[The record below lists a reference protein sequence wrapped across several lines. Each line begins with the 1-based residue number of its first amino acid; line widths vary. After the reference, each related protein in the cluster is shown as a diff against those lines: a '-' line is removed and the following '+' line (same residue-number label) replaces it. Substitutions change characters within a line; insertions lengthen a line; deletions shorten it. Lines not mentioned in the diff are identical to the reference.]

1 MWYDYLCLSILILC
15 LLALIT
21 SFICFL
27 MCFYSPK
34 RKIFK
39 DDEYDLPPGK
49 EYEPFYDSIKIWI
62 DEMRSMPYEEV
73 EIKSYDGLI
82 LKGKYFENKK
92 GAPIEIMIHGYKG
105 NAERD
110 MNAGIKRAFKV
121 GRNALLIDQRGS
133 GFSQGKVITFGI
145 KERKDILKWID
156 FVIDKFGKDVRIIL
170 TGISMGAATSIMAS
184 CEDIPSNVIGV
195 LADCGFSSQKEI
207 ISKTIKEMKLPPK
220 LFYPFVKLG
229 GLIFGRF
236 NLDELTPLEA
246 CKKAKVPIIFFHG
259 DKDNFVPCY
268 MSEEMSKV
276 CITKNK
282 LVIIPNAE
290 HGLAY
295 PTNPDLYIS
304 KVKEFQKECNE

>member
-170 TGISMGAATSIMAS
+170 TGISMGASTSIMAS
-184 CEDIPSNVIGV
+184 CEDIPSNVISV

>member
-1 MWYDYLCLSILILC
+1 MWYDYVFWISIGLILLI
-15 LLALIT
+15 LLT

-27 MCFYSPK
+27 MTFYVGK
-34 RKIFK
+34 RKVLK
-39 DDEYDLPPGK
+39 EGEYDLPPGK
-49 EYEPFYDSIKIWI
+49 EYEPYYDDMKNWI
-62 DEMRSMPYEEV
+62 DKMRNFPYEQV
-73 EIKSYDGLI
+73 EIKSHDGLT
-82 LKGKYFENKK
+82 LKAKYFENIK

-110 MNAGIKRAFKV
+110 MNGGIFRAFAV

-133 GFSQGKVITFGI
+133 GDSEGHVLTFGI
-145 KERKDILKWID
+145 KERKDVRLWID
-156 FVIDKFGKDVRIIL
+156 FLIDKFGKDVRIIL
-170 TGISMGAATSIMAS
+170 TGISMGASTALMTTQ
-184 CEDIPSNVIGV
+184 ENIPSNVIGV

-236 NLDELTPLEA
+236 NIDELTPLDA
-246 CKKAKVPIIFFHG
+246 CKNMPVPVIFFHG
-259 DKDNFVPCY
+259 DNDNFVPCY
-268 MSEEMSKV
+268 MSEDMAKV
-276 CITKNK
+276 CSNKNK
-282 LVIIPNAE
+282 FVIIPNAE

-295 PTNPDLYIS
+295 PSSQDYYIS

>member
-1 MWYDYLCLSILILC
+1 MWYDYVFWISIGLILLI
-15 LLALIT
+15 LLT

-27 MCFYSPK
+27 MTFYVGK
-34 RKIFK
+34 RKVLK
-39 DDEYDLPPGK
+39 EGEYDLPPGK
-49 EYEPFYDSIKIWI
+49 EYEPYYDNMKNWI
-62 DEMRSMPYEEV
+62 DKMRNFPYEKV
-73 EIKSYDGLI
+73 EIKSHDGLT
-82 LKGKYFENKK
+82 LKAKYFENIK

-110 MNAGIKRAFKV
+110 MNGGIFRAFAV

-133 GFSQGKVITFGI
+133 GDSEGHVLTFGI
-145 KERKDILKWID
+145 KERKDVRLWID
-156 FVIDKFGKDVRIIL
+156 FLIDKFGKDVRIIL
-170 TGISMGAATSIMAS
+170 TGISMGASTALMTTQ
-184 CEDIPSNVIGV
+184 ENIPSNVIGV

-236 NLDELTPLEA
+236 NIDELTPIDA
-246 CKKAKVPIIFFHG
+246 CKNMPGPVIFFHG
-259 DKDNFVPCY
+259 DNDYFVPCY

-276 CITKNK
+276 CSNKNK
-282 LVIIPNAE
+282 FVIIPNAE

-295 PTNPDLYIS
+295 PSSQDYYIS

>member
-1 MWYDYLCLSILILC
+1 MWYDYVFWISIGLILLI
-15 LLALIT
+15 LLT

-27 MCFYSPK
+27 MTFYVGK
-34 RKIFK
+34 RKVLK
-39 DDEYDLPPGK
+39 EGEYDLPPGK
-49 EYEPFYDSIKIWI
+49 EYEPYYDNMKNWI
-62 DEMRSMPYEEV
+62 DKMRNFPYEQV
-73 EIKSYDGLI
+73 EIKSHDGLI
-82 LKGKYFENKK
+82 LKAKYFENIK

-110 MNAGIKRAFKV
+110 MNGGIFRAFAV

-133 GFSQGKVITFGI
+133 GDSEGHVLTFGI
-145 KERKDILKWID
+145 KERKDVRLWID
-156 FVIDKFGKDVRIIL
+156 FLINKFGKDVRIIL
-170 TGISMGAATSIMAS
+170 TGISMGASTALMTTQ
-184 CEDIPSNVIGV
+184 EDIPSNVIGV

-236 NLDELTPLEA
+236 NIDELTPIDA
-246 CKKAKVPIIFFHG
+246 CKNMPVPVIFFHG
-259 DKDNFVPCY
+259 DNDNFVPCY
-268 MSEEMSKV
+268 MSEEMAKV
-276 CITKNK
+276 CSNKNK
-282 LVIIPNAE
+282 FVIIPNAE

-295 PTNPDLYIS
+295 PSSQDYYIS

>member
-1 MWYDYLCLSILILC
+1 MWYDYVFWISIGLILLI
-15 LLALIT
+15 LLT

-27 MCFYSPK
+27 MTFYVGK
-34 RKIFK
+34 RKVLK
-39 DDEYDLPPGK
+39 EGEYDLPPGK
-49 EYEPFYDSIKIWI
+49 EYEPYYDNMKNWI
-62 DEMRSMPYEEV
+62 DKMRNFPYEQV
-73 EIKSYDGLI
+73 EIKSHDGLI
-82 LKGKYFENKK
+82 LKAKYFENIK

-110 MNAGIKRAFKV
+110 MNGGIFRAFAV

-133 GFSQGKVITFGI
+133 GDSEGHVLTFGI
-145 KERKDILKWID
+145 KERKDVRLWID
-156 FVIDKFGKDVRIIL
+156 FLINKLGKDVRIIL
-170 TGISMGAATSIMAS
+170 TGISMGASTALMTTQ
-184 CEDIPSNVIGV
+184 EDIPSNVIGV

-236 NLDELTPLEA
+236 NIDELTPIDA
-246 CKKAKVPIIFFHG
+246 CKNMPVPVIFFHG
-259 DKDNFVPCY
+259 DNDNFVPCY
-268 MSEEMSKV
+268 MSEEMAKV
-276 CITKNK
+276 CSNKNK
-282 LVIIPNAE
+282 FVIIPNAE

-295 PTNPDLYIS
+295 PSSQDYYIS